1 MSTLEAQN
9 NTFYVIRHDDNMFIA
24 VEEEKAILKYK
35 ELSKLVTNDNYP
47 KITTLSLK
55 GKEWTLDPMTPNY
68 IVNRIIA
75 LGD

>member
-1 MSTLEAQN
+1 MR
-9 NTFYVIRHDDNMFIA
+9 I
-24 VEEEKAILKYK
+24 KYK